1 MTWEIERRLAAN
13 NQSIRVVCAG
23 FAFTNSLFL
32 LLVRYFSGVVGDLRG
47 YPNYALSSVERIE
60 ISDKFRKNRNHL

>member
-13 NQSIRVVCAG
+13 NQPIRVVSTG

-47 YPNYALSSVERIE
+47 CSNHALLSVERIE
-60 ISDKFRKNRNHL
+60 ISDKFRNDENIL